1 MNFEIADLG
10 FIEHLLLVLAAS
22 LFTTILFRRI
32 RLQAIVAYIVAGAV
46 VGPNI
51 LGWIENPREFSFIA
65 EFGVAFL
72 LFSIGLEF
80 SLPKMLSM
88 KRAVFGIG
96 TVQVLTCSVV
106 FALAVYLWGTT
117 LDAAIIIAGALA
129 LSSTAIVT
137 RELVNTHQLSTHYS
151 QVSIGVLLFQ
161 DLAAVLFLII
171 VPILG
176 GNTGSSFSSLF
187 AIHLFKGLLFF
198 ALLMAV
204 GKWILPHIYREVAR
218 ANSDEIFVLSTLV
231 IALTAAILAH
241 AAGLSMALGG
251 FVIGMMLSESMFKH
265 QINVDIRPFKDI
277 LLGLFFVTVG
287 LNIEIPMLQQYWFRI
302 LVFTFGM
309 IVIKTVVVALVVRAM
324 GNTPATS
331 VRIGIVLGQAGEFG
345 LALISLAYI
354 NNVVPLDQG
363 SFILLIAIFSMILS
377 PFLIRNNQVVT
388 EKILAIFSRKQQDI
402 PGEYQVTILESDHVV
417 IGGFGRV
424 GQTVAE
430 LLELNGLTY
439 IGIDRDSELVNSC
452 RKQGR
457 NVVYGD
463 CTSLELLR
471 SCNLERARL
480 AILTF
485 RSMEV
490 ARISI
495 RQIRTRGIQVPII
508 VRCYE
513 RGNFEELISIGANWV
528 IAEMLE
534 ASLLISAQVLNLLE
548 VDPHV
553 IEEQLDLIR
562 SQNIERSSN
571 KFSVSD

>member
-198 ALLMAV
+198 SLLMAV